1 LHHEVLDSAVRHLH
15 LAVIMEPLSPVQHAS
30 RRPAS
35 EPTALGERAMDDLR
49 FIRRTM
55 ERGPAFTAV
64 PGWGG
69 AGMGVTALLAA
80 AIASTRPTPEG
91 WLAVWLA
98 EAGVAVGIG
107 TWAMRRKAR
116 HAGLPLL
123 SGAGRKFA
131 LSFLP
136 PALAA
141 TLLTVALYRAGDFAL
156 LPGTWLALYGAAVV
170 TGGAFSVKV
179 VPIMGL
185 CFMAFGGVAL
195 LAPPV
200 WGDPLLAAGFGGLH
214 LVFGFHIGRKH
225 GG

>member
-1 LHHEVLDSAVRHLH
+1 MDS
-15 LAVIMEPLSPVQHAS
+15 ISPTQRAS
-30 RRPAS
+30 RRPPS
-35 EPTALGERAMDDLR
+35 EPTALGDRAMDDLR

-55 ERGPAFTAV
+55 ERGAAFTAV

-69 AGMGVTALLAA
+69 FGMGITALLAA
-80 AIASTRPTPEG
+80 AIAATRPTPDE

-98 EAGVAVGIG
+98 EAAIAVGIG
-107 TWAMRRKAR
+107 TWAIRRKAR
-116 HAGLPLL
+116 RAELPLL
-123 SGAGRKFA
+123 SGSGRKFA

-141 TLLTVALYRAGDFAL
+141 ALLSVALWQAGEFAL

-179 VPIMGL
+179 VPVMGV
-185 CFMAFGGVAL
+185 CFMALGGVAL
-195 LAPPV
+195 LAAPA
-200 WGDPLLAAGFGGLH
+200 WGNPLLAAGFGGLH
-214 LVFGFHIGRKH
+214 LVFGFHIARKH

>member
-1 LHHEVLDSAVRHLH
+1 MDS
-15 LAVIMEPLSPVQHAS
+15 ISSPQRAS
-30 RRPAS
+30 RRPS
-35 EPTALGERAMDDLR
+35 PEPTALGDRAMDDLR

-69 AGMGVTALLAA
+69 AGMGLTALLAA
-80 AIASTRPTPEG
+80 AIAATRPTAEG
-91 WLAVWLA
+91 WLLVWLA
-98 EAGVAVGIG
+98 EAGVAAGVGA
-107 TWAMRRKAR
+107 WAMRRKAR
-116 HAGLPLL
+116 RAELPLL

-136 PALAA
+136 PAVAA
-141 TLLTVALYRAGDFAL
+141 ALLTIALYRAGDFAL

-179 VPIMGL
+179 VPVMGI
-185 CFMAFGGVAL
+185 CFMVLGGLAL
-195 LAPPV
+195 LAAPA
-200 WGDPLLAAGFGGLH
+200 WGDSLLAAGFGGLH
-214 LVFGFHIGRKH
+214 LVFGYHIARKH